1 MRVERERERKSRD
14 SPRAETEPNFRRK
27 CCAVRAREKEML
39 LLQARQRSNSSE
51 KINCKKTIAWW
62 PVNAREKVARKS
74 PEKNRIG
81 NGGLSA
87 IRAV

>member
-51 KINCKKTIAWW
+51 KINCEKTMVWTIR
-62 PVNAREKVARKS
+62 VNNKEAKS
-74 PEKNRIG
+74 ATGSNQL
-81 NGGLSA
+81 NM
-87 IRAV
+87 

>member
-51 KINCKKTIAWW
+51 KINCMAYEPYLRLPRKGTQK
-62 PVNAREKVARKS
+62 NAGCGEV
-74 PEKNRIG
+74 G
-81 NGGLSA
+81 
-87 IRAV
+87 V